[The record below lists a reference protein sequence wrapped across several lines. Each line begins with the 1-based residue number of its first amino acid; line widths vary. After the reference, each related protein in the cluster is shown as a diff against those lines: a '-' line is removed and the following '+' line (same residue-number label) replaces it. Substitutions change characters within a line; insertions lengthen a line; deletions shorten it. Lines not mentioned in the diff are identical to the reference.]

1 MELRFWTDPETGLPH
16 IYDHGVTE
24 DEVRQVLARPGLK
37 RRAGGDS
44 LSILGQ
50 TSAGRHLKVVFV
62 PDPEGDGGFVVT
74 AYDIRGKSLKAYR
87 RNKRRKN
94 R

>member
-16 IYDHGVTE
+16 INDHSVTE
-24 DEVRQVLARPGLK
+24 DEVREVLARPGLK
-37 RRAGGDS
+37 RRAGGNS
-44 LSILGQ
+44 QSIMGQ
-50 TSAGRHLKVVFV
+50 TSAGRHLKIVFV

-74 AYDIRGKSLKAYR
+74 AYELRGKGLKAYR
-87 RNKRRKN
+87 RDKRRKK